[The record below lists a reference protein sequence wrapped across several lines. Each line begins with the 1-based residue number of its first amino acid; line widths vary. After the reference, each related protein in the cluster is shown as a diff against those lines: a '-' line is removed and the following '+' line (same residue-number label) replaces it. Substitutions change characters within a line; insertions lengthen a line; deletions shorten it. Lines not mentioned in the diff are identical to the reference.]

1 VLCSDVGEGGKGI
14 EAGVVGLVF
23 EALEVD
29 AETC

>member
-1 VLCSDVGEGGKGI
+1 MLCSGVGEGGKAI

-23 EALEVD
+23 EALEVG